1 MVRLIIDR
9 VAKKRGINQS
19 QLQMRAGVTPQLLNR
34 YWHNHTQSVAFE
46 PLEKIAR
53 ALGVKPGELIV
64 ADEEAA
70 KEAA

>member
-1 MVRLIIDR
+1 MARLIIKEI
-9 VAKKRGINQS
+9 AEKKGINQS
-19 QLQMRAGVTPQLLNR
+19 QLQIRSGVTPPLLNR

-53 ALGVKPGELIV
+53 ALGVKPGDLIV
-64 ADEEAA
+64 SDEI